1 VKVRPPSSL
10 IAAAGIALAA
20 LGLGGTAWA
29 AQDWTARTAANQF
42 GAGRKSFGY
51 TVNPGGRVQDGI
63 VVVNHG
69 ATPLHLTVR
78 AIGKGVGAWVRP
90 DQGEVTV
97 APDASAEVPFTLT
110 LPKSAAPGDYAGSI
124 AGIPIRLRVGGPL
137 KPSLAV
143 QHVQV
148 HYGKGD
154 ATVTYTVRNTGNATL
169 TARQRVSVSGPFG
182 RWKADSGRIT
192 DSPSLLPGTSW
203 KGSARVRDV
212 KPALRLSATVTLT
225 PLLIDEAGSISP
237 LASTKV
243 TGHGWAVPWVP
254 LLGLAVA
261 CGVVA
266 AGLRLRPRRRATA

>member
-1 VKVRPPSSL
+1 LRPPSP
-10 IAAAGIALAA
+10 GIIVVSVLLAT
-20 LGLGGTAWA
+20 LGLGGSAAA
-29 AQDWTARTAANQF
+29 AQDWTAEGAANQF
-42 GAGRKSFGY
+42 GAGRKSLGY
-51 TVNPGGRVQDGI
+51 TVNPGGQVQDGI
-63 VVVNHG
+63 VVANHG
-69 ATPLHLTVR
+69 TTALHLAVR
-78 AIGKGVGAWVRP
+78 PAGKGIGTWVHP
-90 DQGEVTV
+90 HSDSVTV
-97 APDASAEVPFTLT
+97 APGASAEVPFTLT
-110 LPKSAAPGDYAGSI
+110 LPKDAAAGDYAGRI
-124 AGIPIRLRVGGPL
+124 AGFPIRLRVGGAL

-143 QHVQV
+143 EDVQV

-182 RWKADSGRIT
+182 RWRADSGRIT

-212 KPALRLSATVTLT
+212 RPALRLSATVTLT